1 MAEHRLAAPQPK
13 NELKQYANFFYKG
26 GRAPAGSLR
35 RRSFLQATRYIL
47 KFIFWRLVRYA
58 KYALVGAAV
67 AAVGTGVLGTVTT
80 GAGWLLFPTSI
91 PAGMVMGT
99 VIGTVKFGWQHFG
112 HAKKRDWHGDAR
124 LDERNDASTDDEED
138 TKLSVWERL

>member
-13 NELKQYANFFYKG
+13 NELKQYADFFYKG

-99 VIGTVKFGWQHFG
+99 VIGTVKVHLLTISCLTSLLNSSNQNQSLGG
-112 HAKKRDWHGDAR
+112 NISVTPRSGIGMEMRD
-124 LDERNDASTDDEED
+124 
-138 TKLSVWERL
+138 